1 MEYFPVYTNLGYSYK
16 KEGLSMLIW
25 ITLVAVL
32 LGFAILYDG
41 YAKRKQ
47 SQLNMEQYEDVNAAH
62 INDAYAEA
70 NVHNMREQNQTN
82 GLL

>member
-1 MEYFPVYTNLGYSYK
+1 
-16 KEGLSMLIW
+16 MLIW

-32 LGFAILYDG
+32 LGIGILFDG
-41 YAKRKQ
+41 YVKRKQ
-47 SQLNMEQYEDVNAAH
+47 NQLNMEQHEDVNNAH

-70 NVHNMREQNQTN
+70 NLHNMREQNQTN

>member
-1 MEYFPVYTNLGYSYK
+1 
-16 KEGLSMLIW
+16 MLVW

-41 YAKRKQ
+41 YAKRKR
-47 SQLNMEQYEDVNAAH
+47 SQLNMEQHEDVNNAH

-70 NVHNMREQNQTN
+70 NAHNMREQNNTN

>member
-1 MEYFPVYTNLGYSYK
+1 
-16 KEGLSMLIW
+16 MLIW

-32 LGFAILYDG
+32 LGIGILFDG

-47 SQLNMEQYEDVNAAH
+47 SQLNMAQHEDVNSAH

-70 NVHNMREQNQTN
+70 NLHNMREQNQTN